1 VDNIALGT
9 DARVPEDDM
18 TRGLAIARPDD
29 PQLVH
34 LAVVGDT
41 YTVLFS
47 GDQTEGRFAML
58 DMLIPA
64 GSGPPPHRH
73 NFEECFRVLEGS
85 VEVQLRDSPP
95 VRLVLGESANIP
107 ANALHSFRNTGQT
120 AARLLCTVAPAGLEK
135 FFAEFG
141 DPVATRTSPAPVLSD
156 AERAERLERA
166 MAVAPAYGMEVLPP
180 PGHQA

>member
-1 VDNIALGT
+1 VDNVALGT
-9 DARVPEDDM
+9 KAPVPADDVA
-18 TRGLAIARPDD
+18 RGLTIARPED

-47 GDQTEGRFAML
+47 GDQTAGRFAML

-85 VEVQLRDSPP
+85 IEVQLRDSPP
-95 VRLVLGESANIP
+95 VRLEVGESANIP
-107 ANALHSFRNTGQT
+107 ANALHSFRNTAPT
-120 AARLLCTVAPAGLEK
+120 TARLLCTVAPAGLER

-141 DPVATRTSPAPVLSD
+141 DPVPSRTSPAPALSD

-166 MAVAPAYGMEVLPP
+166 MAVAPDYGMEVLPP
-180 PGHQA
+180 PGS

>member
-1 VDNIALGT
+1 
-9 DARVPEDDM
+9 M

-29 PQLVH
+29 AELVH

-41 YTVLFS
+41 YTVLLS

-58 DMLIPA
+58 DMLIPT

-73 NFEECFRVLEGS
+73 TFEECFRMLERS

-95 VRLVLGESANIP
+95 VRL
-107 ANALHSFRNTGQT
+107 
-120 AARLLCTVAPAGLEK
+120 
-135 FFAEFG
+135 
-141 DPVATRTSPAPVLSD
+141 DRTSPAPALSD